1 MKLPQEVTQEQFDE
15 AMNRILPRIKNK
27 YYADGYTGE
36 DIAQEAY
43 IIAAT
48 EILPKYKAE
57 QGPLFNF
64 LSIVVNRRVQN
75 LVRNKNF
82 RAIKLNMCSLND
94 VDEDQIKVNGLTKT
108 EQEFWDIIDEQ
119 LPVQYRFDYL
129 KFKAGVYL
137 TKNRRFALIEEL
149 KKIVEPIV

>member
-1 MKLPQEVTQEQFDE
+1 MEEFEQ

-43 IIAAT
+43 IIGLSL
-48 EILPKYKAE
+48 LPKYKPE
-57 QGPLFNF
+57 HGPLFNF
-64 LSIVVNRRVQN
+64 LSISVDYRVQN

-82 RAIKLNMCSLND
+82 RAIKLDISSLNE
-94 VDEDQIKVNGLTKT
+94 VDEDEIRVNGVTKT

-119 LPVQYRFDYL
+119 LPAEFRFDYL
-129 KFKAGVYL
+129 KFKEGVYL
-137 TKNRRFALIEEL
+137 PKSRRLPLIEEL